1 MEHEMINVSRQSPF
15 HVYETSIRYR
25 ANHFHFEHELL
36 LVLSGELVVTVEG
49 APHTLQKGDI
59 AVFGKSQAHM
69 LHSDKENR
77 LLALQ
82 FNLDIMDLW
91 FPQIDT
97 FQQFNAIIHRDPQ
110 SKLWQTMEY
119 NLLVISAYH
128 GSHNLYRHLA
138 SLRAITSIIL
148 AIVQHFQL
156 SAGPAPKPY
165 IPELTDERQKRIHRW
180 ISDHYRQDITLQ
192 QLAEREGVSTGY
204 LSHFIRQNLGC
215 TFTQFVAKLRTA
227 HAAHLLESTDL
238 SVLDVLLN
246 SGFSDYRYM
255 HKAFLESFHC
265 TPKEYRA
272 AARAQNIPH
281 TRARNPHISPDM
293 MQFTTILAE
302 YAPGFP
308 DVFLEDS
315 CS

>member
-1 MEHEMINVSRQSPF
+1 MEHEMINVSRQNPI
-15 HVYETSIRYR
+15 HLYETTVRYR

-36 LVLSGELVVTVEG
+36 LVLSGELVVTIVG
-49 APHTLQKGDI
+49 KAYTLGKGDI
-59 AVFGKSQAHM
+59 AILGKSQAHM
-69 LHSDKENR
+69 LHADKENR
-77 LLALQ
+77 LLVIQ
-82 FNLDIMDLW
+82 FNLDILNLW
-91 FPQIDT
+91 FPQIET
-97 FQQFNAIIHRDPQ
+97 FRQFNTVIPRDPQ
-110 SKLWQTMEY
+110 SKLWNTVEH
-119 NLLVISAYH
+119 NLLVMAAYH
-128 GSHNLYRHLA
+128 AAHQPDRHLA
-138 SLRAITSIIL
+138 SLKAVVSIIL

-156 SAGPAPKPY
+156 STGPAPKPY

-180 ISDHYRQDITLQ
+180 ISDHYRQEITLQ
-192 QLAEREGVSTGY
+192 QLAEQEGVSTGY

-215 TFTQFVAKLRTA
+215 TFTQFVTKLRTA

-272 AARAQNIPH
+272 AARAQNMPH
-281 TRARNPHISPDM
+281 TKVRNLHISPDVR
-293 MQFTTILAE
+293 QFATTLAE

-308 DVFLEDS
+308 DAFLENQ
-315 CS
+315 

>member
-1 MEHEMINVSRQSPF
+1 MINVSKQSPLHLF
-15 HVYETSIRYR
+15 ETTIRYR

-49 APHTLQKGDI
+49 NSHLLQKGDI
-59 AVFGKSQAHM
+59 AVVGKSQPHM
-69 LHSDKENR
+69 LHSDKENQ
-77 LLALQ
+77 LLVLQ
-82 FNLDIMDLW
+82 FNLDIMDLC
-91 FPQIDT
+91 FPQLET
-97 FQQFNAIIHRDPQ
+97 FQQFNTIIHRDPQ
-110 SKLWQTMEY
+110 CKLWQAVEY
-119 NLLVISAYH
+119 NLLVIAAYH
-128 GSHNLYRHLA
+128 GSHNPYRHLA

-165 IPELTDERQKRIHRW
+165 IPELTDERLKRIHRW
-180 ISDHYRQDITLQ
+180 ISDHYRQDISLQ
-192 QLAEREGVSTGY
+192 QLAELEGVSTGY

-215 TFTQFVAKLRTA
+215 TFTQFVTKLRTA
-227 HAAHLLESTDL
+227 QAAHLLEATDL

-255 HKAFLESFHC
+255 HKAFLKSFNC

-272 AARAQNIPH
+272 AAKAQKMPH
-281 TRARNPHISPDM
+281 TKARDFRVSPDVR
-293 MQFTTILAE
+293 QFTVTLAE

-308 DVFLEDS
+308 DVYLANE
-315 CS
+315 